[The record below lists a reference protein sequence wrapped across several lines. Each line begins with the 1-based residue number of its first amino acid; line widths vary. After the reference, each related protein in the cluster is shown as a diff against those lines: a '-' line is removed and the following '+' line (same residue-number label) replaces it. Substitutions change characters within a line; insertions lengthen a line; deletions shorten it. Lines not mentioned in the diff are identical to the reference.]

1 MKDSISY
8 ICESLLI
15 IAIVWYF
22 LRALLSKDK
31 AQIWSPLSV
40 ISLTYIYYCSV
51 PFWLGTIAKYSIN
64 EVECNGYLFHIAALL
79 SYLFILLGYIRRTNA
94 DFYNWNSY
102 YTYYNVKKYG
112 LVLFIIAMIGYSS
125 FRGFHFTLSS
135 SESKEELISGGLVYY
150 CIFMIDMCAI
160 AASLLL
166 ISLKVNWKQPLLYV
180 IICLIFIQVIFAG
193 ARWLIITVVITMMS
207 TYYLYPEA
215 KRINFAFVGIL
226 MVVMFL
232 GFSVMDQTRVRG
244 RGLDLEKAS
253 TLNYND
259 IKTGS
264 QENYSVYWFSM
275 MAMNKIDETGER
287 VYFDPFI
294 TAALMP
300 IPRSIFPWKP
310 DAGYV
315 KNMEDKVF
323 GKGLGGGA
331 AFLNFV
337 EYYMAFGWLG
347 IIVMSFIIGWIAR
360 MFWDNYDN
368 NRDSIGAIIA
378 LGAFSAVMYSVIS
391 RGYLAGSLP
400 NVILVVYLPFWI
412 TSILRKYIFKSDL
425 EPEDNDEDYSSTSGP
440 STFV

>member
-8 ICESLLI
+8 VCESLLI
-15 IAIVWYF
+15 IVIAVYF
-22 LRALLSKDK
+22 IKALLSKDK

-51 PFWLGTIAKYSIN
+51 PFWIGTIDKYSID
-64 EVECNGYLFHIAALL
+64 EVKCHGYLFHIAALL
-79 SYLFILLGYIRRTNA
+79 SYLFIILGFQRKTNA
-94 DFYNWNSY
+94 VFSNWNIY
-102 YTYYNVKKYG
+102 YNGNNVKKYG
-112 LVLFIIAMIGYSS
+112 VALFIIAMIGYSS

-135 SESKEELISGGLVYY
+135 SESNNELLSGGLVYY

-166 ISLKVNWKQPLLYV
+166 ISLKENWKQPLLYV
-180 IICLIFIQVIFAG
+180 IIFLIFIQVIFAG
-193 ARWLIITVVITMMS
+193 ARWLIITVVITMM
-207 TYYLYPEA
+207 TAYYLYPEV
-215 KRINFAFVGIL
+215 KKINYAFVGSL

-232 GFSVMDQTRVRG
+232 GFSIMDQTRVRG
-244 RGLDLEKAS
+244 RGLDMEKAS
-253 TLNYND
+253 TLSYND
-259 IKTGS
+259 IKAGS

-275 MAMNKIDETGER
+275 MAMNKIDESGER

-300 IPRSIFPWKP
+300 IPRSVFPWKP

-315 KNMEDKVF
+315 KRMEDNVF

-337 EYYMAFGWLG
+337 EYYMAFGWVG
-347 IIVMSFIIGWIAR
+347 IIIMSYIIGWISR
-360 MFWDNYDN
+360 IFWDNYDN

-391 RGYLAGSLP
+391 RGYLAGSFP
-400 NVILVVYLPFWI
+400 NVVLVVFLPFWL
-412 TSILRKYIFKSDL
+412 TSILRKHIFKSEL
-425 EPEDNDEDYSSTSGP
+425 ELED
-440 STFV
+440 